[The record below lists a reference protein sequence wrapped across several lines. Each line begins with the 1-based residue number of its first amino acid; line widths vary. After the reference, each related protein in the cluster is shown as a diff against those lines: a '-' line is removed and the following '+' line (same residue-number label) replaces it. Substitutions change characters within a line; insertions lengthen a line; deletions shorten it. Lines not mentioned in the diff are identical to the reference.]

1 MLITILSTLSVAHP
15 MTQTMIE
22 QLTPEE
28 YSFFLA
34 YGVIDD
40 DTLQLQEMIDKYI
53 HTEE

>member
-1 MLITILSTLSVAHP
+1 
-15 MTQTMIE
+15 MTQMMIE

-40 DTLQLQEMIDKYI
+40 DTLRLQELIDEYI
-53 HTEE
+53 MDGE

>member
-1 MLITILSTLSVAHP
+1 

-22 QLTPEE
+22 ELTPEQ

-40 DTLQLQEMIDKYI
+40 DTLRLQEMIDEYI
-53 HTEE
+53 YNED